1 MKYDTKMFFLSDPLP
16 PRTLK
21 SLGSSVSNVVNTA
34 LAVARIRPKG
44 DEERLL
50 PDPNS
55 RIYGDGDEDL
65 EREELARVVGVQLEK
80 DKQNVVKSDVPGDDT
95 TVVRKKQQDTKT
107 EHGATRELKNT
118 TSLRTGNIYTW
129 PIEHTSNI
137 FYIMLLYQY

>member
-1 MKYDTKMFFLSDPLP
+1 MKSDAKVFFITEPIP
-16 PRTLK
+16 ARTLK

-65 EREELARVVGVQLEK
+65 EREELARVVKVQLEK
-80 DKQNVVKSDVPGDDT
+80 DKQNVVKTEVPGDDT
-95 TVVRKKQQDTKT
+95 TVIRKKKPDLKT
-107 EHGATRELKNT
+107 EHGALKELQNT
-118 TSLRTGNIYTW
+118 TSLQTGNIYTSH
-129 PIEHTSNI
+129 ITSI
-137 FYIMLLYQY
+137 FQKIISI

>member
-1 MKYDTKMFFLSDPLP
+1 MFFLSDPIP

-21 SLGSSVSNVVNTA
+21 TLGSSVSNVVNTA
-34 LAVARIRPKG
+34 LAVARIRPKE

-65 EREELARVVGVQLEK
+65 EREELARVVNAQLEK
-80 DKQNVVKSDVPGDDT
+80 DKQNVVKSEVPGDDDT
-95 TVVRKKQQDTKT
+95 TVIRKKKKGPKT
-107 EHGATRELKNT
+107 ELGATKELQNT

-129 PIEHTSNI
+129 PIAAI
-137 FYIMLLYQY
+137 FQSVIIYAIISI

>member
-1 MKYDTKMFFLSDPLP
+1 MSDPLP

-80 DKQNVVKSDVPGDDT
+80 GKQNVVKSDVPGDDT

-118 TSLRTGNIYTW
+118 TSLRTGNIYAW
-129 PIEHTSNI
+129 PIASIFKPLIECYHTNI
-137 FYIMLLYQY
+137 RI

>member
-1 MKYDTKMFFLSDPLP
+1 MIQNFFLSDPLP

-34 LAVARIRPKG
+34 LAVARIRPKE

-50 PDPNS
+50 QDPNS

-80 DKQNVVKSDVPGDDT
+80 DKQNVVKSEVPGDDT
-95 TVVRKKQQDTKT
+95 TVVRKKKQDTKT
-107 EHGATRELKNT
+107 EHGATKELKNT

-129 PIEHTSNI
+129 HIASI
-137 FYIMLLYQY
+137 FMLS

>member
-1 MKYDTKMFFLSDPLP
+1 MFFLSDPLP

-34 LAVARIRPKG
+34 LAVARIRPKE

-50 PDPNS
+50 SDPNS

-80 DKQNVVKSDVPGDDT
+80 DKQNVVKSEVPGDET
-95 TVVRKKQQDTKT
+95 TVVRKKKQDTKT
-107 EHGATRELKNT
+107 EQGATKELKNT
-118 TSLRTGNIYTW
+118 TGLRKGNIYTW
-129 PIEHTSNI
+129 
-137 FYIMLLYQY
+137 LLASISKL

>member
-1 MKYDTKMFFLSDPLP
+1 MRCKTVFLSDPIP

-34 LAVARIRPKG
+34 LAVARIRPKE

-50 PDPNS
+50 SDPNS

-80 DKQNVVKSDVPGDDT
+80 DKQNVVKSEVPGDET
-95 TVVRKKQQDTKT
+95 TVVRKKKQDTKT
-107 EHGATRELKNT
+107 EHGATKELKNT

-129 PIEHTSNI
+129 PIASI
-137 FYIMLLYQY
+137 FKPL